1 MTEQMTEWTTEPT
14 TGPTTKPTSQYPVC
28 TLAELPEGSHVVRQ
42 LTERL
47 SVGVYHVDGQIVA
60 FRNHCPH
67 NGAPV
72 CEGTVGSAIVSD
84 DNFQRCL
91 KYEGRILRCP
101 WHAWEFLLPEGETLT
116 KPVFRLL
123 RHPVVIEAGQ
133 IFVGSSTNAVVAPV
147 TVPKAT
153 A

>member
-1 MTEQMTEWTTEPT
+1 MTEQMTEQMSSPP
-14 TGPTTKPTSQYPVC
+14 GKHPVC
-28 TLAELPEGSHVVRQ
+28 TLDELPEGSHVVRQ
-42 LTERL
+42 ITERL

-67 NGAPV
+67 NGAPI
-72 CEGTVGSAIVSD
+72 CEGTVGSAIVAD

-101 WHAWEFLLPEGETLT
+101 WHAWEFLLPEGVTLT

-123 RHPVVIEAGQ
+123 RHPVTVEDGQ
-133 IFVGSSTNAVVAPV
+133 VFVGASASISVAPV
-147 TVPKAT
+147 TLPKAT